1 MTDKQFKKYKELN
14 DKIQPIMNFLCWV
27 GGKYSDNSISN
38 YEFEIHP
45 NGFKKFALKLKRYFG
60 SSLENTYEI
69 PLELQKRIVKTIE
82 QYVDEKQK
90 ELEEI

>member
-14 DKIQPIMNFLCWV
+14 DKIQPIMRFLDWV
-27 GGKYSDNSISN
+27 GGKYSDRCVGV
-38 YEFEIHP
+38 YEFGIRP
-45 NGFKKFALKLKRYFG
+45 NGFKKFALKLIRYWG
-60 SSLENTYEI
+60 NSLENTYEI